1 MRPLTGTPP
10 RRLLVLRFSSLGD
23 VVLTSAALDALRR
36 AWPET
41 EIVFATKSV
50 FADLVRPS
58 PHVTRVIAM
67 ENGEGAL
74 SFARTLREVQADA
87 ILDLHSNNRSRALR
101 MLVRGPKRRVVWS
114 KRPFVDNLAVR
125 LRLRPYRA
133 AMTISERYHRAVE
146 ALVGAP
152 VVRGE
157 MRLWVAPAHRAEADA
172 ILASEAIDGTKP
184 LVGIS
189 PGATAETKRW
199 PAERFGE
206 LARRLVAGGAQVIV
220 TGSKGEAHLAA
231 AIRAAEPAAHDLT
244 GRCGIGPLGGLIS
257 RCGVF
262 VANDSGPMH
271 MARAL
276 LVPTLAFFGSTDPRQ
291 FDFAGHAMEW
301 SQVPCAPCSFF
312 GRARCPEG
320 HFRCMLDVD
329 VDRAWRSLTP
339 LLHGRRPLPLH
350 G

>member
-1 MRPLTGTPP
+1 MSGAAKRV
-10 RRLLVLRFSSLGD
+10 LVLRFSSLGD
-23 VVLTSAALDALRR
+23 IVLTSAAIDALKRT
-36 AWPET
+36 WPET
-41 EIVFATKSV
+41 EIVFATKRV

-58 PHVTRVIAM
+58 PHVSRVIAM
-67 ENGEGAL
+67 EDGEGAL
-74 SFARTLREVQADA
+74 SFARTLRAAGADA

-101 MLVRGPKRRVVWS
+101 LLVRGPKRRAVWS
-114 KRPFVDNLAVR
+114 KRPLFDNVAVR
-125 LRLRPYRA
+125 ARLRPYRA

-146 ALVGAP
+146 ALVGTP

-157 MRLWVAPAHRAEADA
+157 MRLWVAPAHQQEADA
-172 ILASEAIDGTKP
+172 LLAKEGIDATKP
-184 LVGIS
+184 LVGMS

-206 LARRLVAGGAQVIV
+206 LAKRLVAGGAQLIV

-231 AIRAAEPAAHDLT
+231 KIREVEPAARDLT
-244 GRCGIGPLGGLIS
+244 GRCGIGALGGLIA
-257 RCGVF
+257 RCSAF

-276 LVPTLAFFGSTDPRQ
+276 FVPTLAFFGSTDPRQ
-291 FDFAGHAMEW
+291 FDFTGHAMEW
-301 SQVPCAPCSFF
+301 SQVACAPCSFF

-329 VDRAWRSLTP
+329 ADRAWRSLEP
-339 LLHGRRPLPLH
+339 LLHGRRALPIH